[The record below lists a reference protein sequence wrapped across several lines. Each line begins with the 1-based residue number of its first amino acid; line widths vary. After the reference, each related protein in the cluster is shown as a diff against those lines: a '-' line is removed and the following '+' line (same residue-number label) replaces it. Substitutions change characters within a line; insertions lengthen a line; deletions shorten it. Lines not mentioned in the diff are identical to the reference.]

1 MPGKKRRP
9 ADAAT
14 NGQKDGRPPREDL
27 FRATYPGVEF
37 REATDGEAPILTG
50 HFAIFNEWTEIDSM
64 WEGRFMER
72 ISPGAFRKTFKEA
85 RHSIR
90 VLFQHGRDPQV
101 GDKPLAKITDLREDG
116 TGAFYEASMLD
127 TAYNQDILPGLEA
140 GLYGASF
147 RFRVLKEEFDE
158 KAKRSSY
165 NPEGLPERTITE
177 AAVRE
182 FGPVTFP
189 AYAGATAGV
198 RSLTDRYKFGEEAE
212 IVKAVLEQHAADRSS
227 ETPPEV
233 PPPEDAALSSDGAE
247 EAHSDEGSRETLSDD
262 GAGADHSDTE
272 SRGGDDP
279 AVLSQP
285 TTEKEITAM
294 TVEEKRAR
302 QNEILARQTEL
313 NTGEFADSALPE
325 AERKEFET
333 LEAEWAALEKDITEV
348 EERRAK
354 LERKSAEPTS
364 RVDPVGGFN
373 VRVSS
378 DPFDL
383 STMRVRGDN
392 PESLDREYRDRALK
406 VTENIRSIPHPDVKL
421 EDAQERISELI
432 ESGVRDVDDRNFAR
446 RVIVTM
452 NPAYQRGLNKYLAGA
467 SLTTEERTQL
477 DLSAAAY
484 ALPVTLDPTI
494 IQASN
499 GAVNPFRQISRV
511 VTSSGTTW
519 EGVTSAGITASY
531 DAEATETDD
540 DKPTLGQVQISA
552 EKAQA
557 FVPFT
562 IEAGQDWA
570 GLVSSMAVEFADAKD
585 ALEATKFAIGAGSG
599 SNEPFGVLTG
609 ATTTVDTAADNTFA
623 IADLFTLEAALPPR
637 FRANASIVANR
648 AVYQKIRQFDT
659 SGGAGLWMRIGDG
672 LRNNNTGALGSA
684 LLGYPTYEC
693 STMSALTTTGD
704 ENIAI
709 IGDFRNYVILDKI
722 GMNVELIPHLFGTAR
737 NFPNG
742 TRGLYCYWRNSAKV
756 ATANAFRVLKV
767 NSTW

>member
-37 REATDGEAPILTG
+37 REATDGEAPVLTG
-50 HFAIFNEWTEIDSM
+50 HFAVFNEWTEIDSM

-85 RHSIR
+85 KDSIR

-116 TGAFYEASMLD
+116 TGAFYEAEMLD

-177 AAVRE
+177 AAVSE

-198 RSLTDRYKFGEEAE
+198 RSLTDRYKFGEE
-212 IVKAVLEQHAADRSS
+212 
-227 ETPPEV
+227 PER
-233 PPPEDAALSSDGAE
+233 DAAPASEDEALSGDGAE
-247 EAHSDEGSRETLSDD
+247 ETHSDEESREALSDD
-262 GAGADHSDTE
+262 GAGENHSDAE

-279 AVLSQP
+279 AVLSQST
-285 TTEKEITAM
+285 TTEEITAM

-302 QNEILARQTEL
+302 QKEILERQTEL
-313 NTGEFADSALPE
+313 NTGEYADSALPE
-325 AERKEFET
+325 AERKEFDE
-333 LEAEWAALEKDITEV
+333 LEAEWAKLEKDITES
-348 EERRAK
+348 EERLARIEAK
-354 LERKSAEPTS
+354 AEKPKDQIIPERGS
-364 RVDPVGGFN
+364 FN

-383 STMRVRGDN
+383 STIRQTGDN
-392 PESLDREYRDRALK
+392 PDALKAQYRDRALQI
-406 VTENIRSIPHPDVKL
+406 TEKIKRIPHPDVSV

-432 ESGVRDVDDRNFAR
+432 ESGQNDCDGQPFAR

-452 NPAYQRGLNKYLAGA
+452 NPIYERALNKKLAGR
-467 SLTTEERTQL
+467 SLSREEERVMG
-477 DLSAAAY
+477 LSESAY
-484 ALPVTLDPTI
+484 ALPTTLDPTVI
-494 IQASN
+494 AASN
-499 GAVNPFRQISRV
+499 GAVNPFRQISRIV
-511 VTSSGTTW
+511 SSAGTTW
-519 EGVTSAGITASY
+519 TGVTSAGITASY
-531 DAEATETDD
+531 DAESTETTD
-540 DKPTLGQVQISA
+540 DKPTLSQVTISA
-552 EKAQA
+552 QKAQA
-557 FVPFT
+557 FVPFS
-562 IEAGQDWA
+562 IEAGEDWA

-585 ALEATKFAIGAGSG
+585 SLEATKFAIGAGSG

-609 ATTTVDTAADNTFA
+609 ATSDVTTAAAHTFA
-623 IADLFTLEAALPPR
+623 IADVYSLEDGLPPR
-637 FRANASIVANR
+637 FKANASIVANR
-648 AVYQKIRQFDT
+648 AVYNKIRQFDT
-659 SGGAGLWMRIGDG
+659 AGGAGLWLRIGDG
-672 LRNNNTGALGSA
+672 LRNNKTGALGEA

-693 STMSALTTTGD
+693 SAMSSLTTTGA
-704 ENIAI
+704 EEIMI
-709 IGDFRNYVILDKI
+709 IGDFRNYVILDKV
-722 GMNVELIPHLFGTAR
+722 GMNVELIPHLVGGTA
-737 NFPNG
+737 NYPTG
-742 TRGLYCYWRNSAKV
+742 QRGLYCYWRNSAKV

-767 NSTW
+767 ATT